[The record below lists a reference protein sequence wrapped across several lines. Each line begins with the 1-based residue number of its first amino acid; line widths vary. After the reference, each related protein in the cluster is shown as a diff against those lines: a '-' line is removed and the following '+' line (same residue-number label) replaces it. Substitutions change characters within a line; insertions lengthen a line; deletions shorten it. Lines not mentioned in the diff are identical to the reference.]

1 MKKNQDPRVIM
12 TETEYP
18 ILNPPAITMVIKM
31 ETVFLTIKKLKF
43 ALTELASTELA
54 STELASTT
62 IMKVIRIV
70 IMMTLIFPLK
80 VLVDLDLNKLVQ
92 NRVHNVHILAN
103 QMTQSQTSMEMEFQI
118 I

>member
-54 STELASTT
+54 STT

-80 VLVDLDLNKLVQ
+80 VLVDLNLNKLVQ